1 MPQPTLS
8 VQESMPRDG
17 HALLVG
23 RAWLP
28 SEDGPAVIG
37 VRDAEAVDL
46 TRAYPTVSH
55 LLNVAK
61 PAEIRSAIRQAPSLG
76 RLDGL
81 VANSVEGAR
90 RWRPWGSAP
99 VWASTRNRSGTIPSP
114 SWSL

>member
-28 SEDGPAVIG
+28 SDDGPAVIG
-37 VRDAEAVDL
+37 VRGAEAVDL
-46 TRAYPTVSH
+46 TRAYPTSSH

-61 PAEIRSAIRQAPSLG
+61 PADIRSAIRQAPPLG
-76 RLDGL
+76 RLDG
-81 VANSVEGAR
+81 S
-90 RWRPWGSAP
+90 
-99 VWASTRNRSGTIPSP
+99 RS
-114 SWSL
+114 